1 MFGVYYLIL
10 YVVFDIIQSK
20 IKGILHGLSSF
31 PDQIPHGCWHGSSLR
46 VRILVS
52 LGERKQRR
60 ENRLINED
68 RGTVMPHG
76 VIEAINAIV
85 ATGKEA
91 IVKQEHGK
99 WLVLENG
106 RRIIYREK

>member
-1 MFGVYYLIL
+1 MLP
-10 YVVFDIIQSK
+10 
-20 IKGILHGLSSF
+20 SSF
-31 PDQIPHGCWHGSSLR
+31 SDQIPHGCWHGSSLR

-68 RGTVMPHG
+68 RGTVMPQG

>member
-1 MFGVYYLIL
+1 MFGIYCLIL

-20 IKGILHGLSSF
+20 IKGTLHGLSSF
-31 PDQIPHGCWHGSSLR
+31 SDQIPHGCWHGSSLR

-68 RGTVMPHG
+68 RGTVMPQG